1 MKNKILKKISQIE
14 KQNEKLKEKMQA
26 QEIEGIK
33 NSYFWYELQIKANE
47 QLIEFYKEKE
57 GQIDVNNI

>member
-14 KQNEKLKEKMQA
+14 KQNEKLEEKMQA

-33 NSYFWYELQIKANE
+33 DSYFWYELQVKANE
-47 QLIEFYKEKE
+47 QLIEFYRKELERGVE
-57 GQIDVNNI
+57 G

>member
-1 MKNKILKKISQIE
+1 MKNKILKKIKQIK

-33 NSYFWYELQIKANE
+33 DSYFWYELQVKANE
-47 QLIEFYKEKE
+47 HLIEFYRKK
-57 GQIDVNNI
+57 GGID